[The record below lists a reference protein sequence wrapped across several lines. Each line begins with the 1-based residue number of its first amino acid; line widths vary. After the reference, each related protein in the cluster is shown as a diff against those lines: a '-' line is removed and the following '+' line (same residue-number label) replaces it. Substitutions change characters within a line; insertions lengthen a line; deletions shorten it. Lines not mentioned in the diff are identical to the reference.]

1 MAKKPKTKRVTEQ
14 LREAVIGAGMTRY
27 RLSQLSGVAEPVL
40 CKFVA
45 GAGLRSDSID
55 ALCEALG
62 LELTAKPKTKGK

>member
-1 MAKKPKTKRVTEQ
+1 MPKKRKPKRVTDQ
-14 LREAVIGAGMTRY
+14 LREAVNGAGTTRY
-27 RLSQLSGVAEPVL
+27 RLSQISGVAEPVL

-62 LELTAKPKTKGK
+62 LELVAKPKTKGK